1 MAAPNAIRT
10 GGDID
15 AWCTKCDMN
24 LTHTILAMVGT
35 RVAKVKCNTCGA
47 DHSYRGEQAPLK
59 GGAKAAKAAPKPK
72 ATPTWGERLKG
83 RTLGAARKYS
93 ATDHFQVDDVI
104 IHATF
109 GLGLVIAN
117 RSNKIDVVFQ
127 SFEKTLVNG
136 PAR

>member
-1 MAAPNAIRT
+1 MTAPNTPRT

-15 AWCTKCDMN
+15 AFCTKCDLN
-24 LTHTILAMVGT
+24 LGHTIIAMVGT
-35 RVAKVKCNTCGA
+35 RVAKVKCNTCGVE
-47 DHSYRGEQAPLK
+47 HSYRGEQAPVK
-59 GGAKAAKAAPKPK
+59 GAKAGKAAPKQK
-72 ATPTWGERLKG
+72 APPTWGERLKG

-93 ATDHFQVDDVI
+93 AKDQFQVDDVI

-117 RSNKIDVVFQ
+117 RSDKIDVVFQ

-136 PAR
+136 KAT